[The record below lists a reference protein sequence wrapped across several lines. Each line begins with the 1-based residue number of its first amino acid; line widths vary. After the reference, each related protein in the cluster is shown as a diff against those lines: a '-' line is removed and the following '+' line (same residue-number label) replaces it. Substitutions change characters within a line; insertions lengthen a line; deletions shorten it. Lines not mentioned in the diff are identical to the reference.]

1 MGRVPGRVLCP
12 GRDCEN
18 LHPPPRQNGQ
28 LAKICTGEPP
38 GSGNCENMHSAKIIY
53 PPLWLRL
60 ILQGAALG
68 VCISTSA
75 RQRACCGSACWAAAQ
90 VESLPSLPPARR
102 RRHCSDK
109 FATRSCGRLE
119 SRYETL
125 HTSCQSPVARGGLA
139 VVRALFGLAAAPA
152 ARSSSTRRTD
162 RARAAAA
169 HRRRQ
174 SRR

>member
-1 MGRVPGRVLCP
+1 MSRACDR
-12 GRDCEN
+12 EN
-18 LHPPPRQNGQ
+18 LHPPPRQNGP
-28 LAKICTGEPP
+28 T
-38 GSGNCENMHSAKIIY
+38 CENMHWRTTRQRKSRKYALRQNHTI
-53 PPLWLRL
+53 PVWLRL

-109 FATRSCGRLE
+109 FATRSCGRVE